1 MNETQ
6 TPKTRYDSDKFTP
19 PFRIGRKQK
28 RAILDSKGLLVILM
42 PHNSELQSQLYCE
55 YLNNTINE

>member
-1 MNETQ
+1 MEE
-6 TPKTRYDSDKFTP
+6 RYDSTKFTP

-42 PHNSELQSQLYCE
+42 PNNSQLQAELYCD
-55 YLNNTINE
+55 YLNSSPPKQKDNA